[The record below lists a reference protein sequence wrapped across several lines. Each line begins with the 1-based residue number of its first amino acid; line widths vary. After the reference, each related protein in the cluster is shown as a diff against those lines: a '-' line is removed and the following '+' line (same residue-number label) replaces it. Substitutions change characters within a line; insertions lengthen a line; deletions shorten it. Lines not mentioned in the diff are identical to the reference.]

1 LKLADCSIIGKVQVI
16 PLDDDVKDAIGT
28 DVERASMFMKV
39 KVNGEVYYSQRYD
52 RLKSRNSFT
61 VCYEEDD
68 AEKYGLVRYF
78 LSIPGRV
85 VAVVVPLSVS
95 TPPHYPSQLNILNM
109 RIIPVA
115 LSSTICAVPIKA
127 LVCKCVY
134 VHCASGMF
142 IVRKPNLLNLN

>member
-1 LKLADCSIIGKVQVI
+1 LKLADCSIIVGKVQVI
-16 PLDDDVKDAIGT
+16 SLDDVKDAIGT
-28 DVERASMFMKV
+28 DVELASMFMKV
-39 KVNGEVYYSQRYD
+39 KVNSDLYYSQRYD

-61 VCYEEDD
+61 VYYEEDD
-68 AEKYGLVRYF
+68 AETYGL

-95 TPPHYPSQLNILNM
+95 TRPHYPSQFNIINM

-127 LVCKCVY
+127 FVL
-134 VHCASGMF
+134 
-142 IVRKPNLLNLN
+142 